1 MKDSATSL
9 NASSATGFSEGAPR
23 RILWLT
29 IALGLAVA
37 SLAAWRYGAASATS
51 FGVGTVASYFNFQLL
66 HAAVGRLG
74 AAARPGSRRI
84 VTLFIFRYFA
94 LGLLGYATVKVFGV
108 SPVSFCVGLLV
119 TTCALLLDSLREL
132 IYARA

>member
-1 MKDSATSL
+1 MSAE
-9 NASSATGFSEGAPR
+9 ASTTTGFSEGAPR

-29 IALGLAVA
+29 IAIGLIFTCV
-37 SLAAWRYGAASATS
+37 AAWRYGMAPATS
-51 FGVGTVASYFNFQLL
+51 FVVGTVASYFNFQLL

-74 AAARPGSRRI
+74 AAPRPGSRRI

-108 SPVSFCVGLLV
+108 SAVSFCAGLLV
-119 TTCALLLDSLREL
+119 TTAALLVESLREL